1 MRLDDRDIKIL
12 TILQSDGR
20 ITKQALA
27 EHVHLSHSACLERLH
42 RLEEAGYIR
51 AYRAEI
57 ALEQI
62 TPCVAVYVEVT
73 LARHQADDFATF
85 EAAIEEVPEIV
96 ACDAIGGGI
105 DYLMKIAA
113 IDIGHYQELMDGLLA
128 RDIGIGT
135 YFTYIV
141 TKPVKAQA
149 PLPIRELLQ
158 RAKGPE

>member
-12 TILQSDGR
+12 TILQQEGR

-27 EHVHLSHSACLERLH
+27 EQVALSHSACLERLQ
-42 RLEEAGYIR
+42 RLEKSGLIR
-51 AYRAEI
+51 GYRAEA

-73 LARHQADDFATF
+73 LARHQAADFATF
-85 EAAIEEVPEIV
+85 EQAIAEVPEVV

-105 DYLMKIAA
+105 DYLMKVIAL
-113 IDIGHYQELMDGLLA
+113 DIGHYQELMDSLLE

-141 TKPVKAQA
+141 TKSVKPLA
-149 PLPIRELLQ
+149 PLPIRSLLA
-158 RAKGPE
+158 RAKGED

>member
-12 TILQSDGR
+12 TILQQEGR

-27 EHVHLSHSACLERLH
+27 EQVALSHSACLERLQ
-42 RLEEAGYIR
+42 RLEKSGLIR
-51 AYRAEI
+51 GYRAEVV
-57 ALEQI
+57 LEQI

-73 LARHQADDFATF
+73 LARHQAADFATF
-85 EAAIEEVPEIV
+85 EQAIAEVPEVV

-105 DYLMKIAA
+105 DYLMKVIAL
-113 IDIGHYQELMDGLLA
+113 DIGHYQELMDSLLE

-141 TKPVKAQA
+141 TKSVKPLA
-149 PLPIRELLQ
+149 PLPIRSLLA
-158 RAKGPE
+158 RAKGED

>member
-12 TILQSDGR
+12 TILQEEGR

-27 EHVHLSHSACLERLH
+27 EQVALSHSACLERLH
-42 RLEEAGYIR
+42 RLEKSGLIR
-51 AYRAEI
+51 GYRAEVV
-57 ALEQI
+57 LEQI

-73 LARHQADDFATF
+73 LARHQAADFATF
-85 EAAIEEVPEIV
+85 EQAIAEVPEVV

-105 DYLMKIAA
+105 DYLMKVMAC
-113 IDIGHYQELMDGLLA
+113 DIGHYQELMDCLLE

-141 TKPVKAQA
+141 TKSVKSLA
-149 PLPIRELLQ
+149 PLPLRALLA
-158 RAKGPE
+158 RAKGED

>member
-12 TILQSDGR
+12 TILQGDGR

-27 EHVHLSHSACLERLH
+27 DRVHLSHSACLERLH
-42 RLEEAGYIR
+42 RLEEAGYVR

-73 LARHQADDFATF
+73 LARHQAADFQTF
-85 EAAIEEVPEIV
+85 EEAIADVAEIV
-96 ACDAIGGGI
+96 SCDAIGGGI
-105 DYLMKIAA
+105 DYLMKVAATDIA
-113 IDIGHYQELMDGLLA
+113 HYQELMDGLLE

-149 PLPIRELLQ
+149 PLPIKELLQ
-158 RAKGPE
+158 RAKGEE

>member
-12 TILQSDGR
+12 TILQDEGR

-27 EHVHLSHSACLERLH
+27 EQVALSHSACLERLQ
-42 RLEEAGYIR
+42 RLEKAGLIR

-57 ALEQI
+57 ALEEI
-62 TPCVAVYVEVT
+62 TPCITVYVEVT
-73 LARHQADDFATF
+73 LARHQAADFAIF
-85 EAAIEEVPEIV
+85 EEAICAVPEVV

-105 DYLMKIAA
+105 DYVMKVIAL
-113 IDIGHYQELMDGLLA
+113 DIAHYQELMDSLLE

-141 TKPVKAQA
+141 TKSVKARG
-149 PLPIRELLQ
+149 PLPLELLLQ
-158 RAKGPE
+158 RARET

>member
-1 MRLDDRDIKIL
+1 MRLDERDIKIL
-12 TILQSDGR
+12 TILQSEGR

-27 EHVHLSHSACLERLH
+27 ERVHLSHSACLERLH
-42 RLEEAGYIR
+42 RLEESGYIR
-51 AYRAEI
+51 AYRAEVV
-57 ALEQI
+57 LEQI

-73 LARHQADDFATF
+73 LARHQAADFATF
-85 EAAIEEVPEIV
+85 EEAIDAVPEVV

-105 DYLMKIAA
+105 DYLMKLVAV
-113 IDIGHYQELMDGLLA
+113 DIGHYQELMDSLLE

-149 PLPIRELLQ
+149 PLPIQELLQ
-158 RAKGPE
+158 RSKGEG